1 MMNTTTESLMTE
13 SELVLKMLRA
23 ELPGTENS
31 TKYISC
37 FSDRSGR
44 QIAIEK
50 KRTTGIYVWV
60 EKYDSEIDG
69 AEVRNRSTPGM
80 PYSGNQSRNSN
91 LNDKTASRLKVGNK
105 VWYLKIDSLEA
116 FKQFFNGYVAH

>member
-1 MMNTTTESLMTE
+1 
-13 SELVLKMLRA
+13 MLRA